1 MNAELY
7 VEILRTTLLP
17 FLSSKFPMGH
27 RLMQDMT
34 LNMFL
39 TWLNNFFETTTLIGG
54 KCHQKAQI

>member
-27 RLMQDMT
+27 RLMQDNDPKHVSN
-34 LNMFL
+34 LAKQ
-39 TWLNNFFETTTLIGG
+39 FFEITTLIGG
-54 KCHQKAQI
+54 KRHQKAQI